1 MSGPDGHR
9 PRAGTPLLLS
19 ADVGHR
25 ARVVS
30 WLTVDPTTLPRS
42 TQDRMAGMI
51 SAPGLAVAAALF
63 AVAVVV
69 GRLAPDGSNVGVT
82 RPLDAVGVVLLAGM
96 TLPLILRRAAP
107 VSAAVVCTGCCTA
120 GAVLGYPVGV
130 GAVGAILSLGSLAYV
145 VSRRVTLAAGI
156 PLGAVLVVGSAL
168 APGQPDVTSVS
179 SDLLIVALAF
189 AVGDLLRF
197 RDAQQALLRLRNQQ
211 LQDIRDAETAAAVV
225 AERMRIARDIHDAVG
240 HGLVAIT
247 LHARAGKRRLHRAP
261 DRVGE
266 ALDQIESLA
275 AQALDNTRL
284 AVAAIRGAGG
294 GPSGTLE
301 PQPDLSA
308 LAGLASTMRQPDLDI
323 DLRVDQ
329 AAYSLPAHLQ
339 LTAYRI
345 VQESLSN
352 AAKHARPANV
362 QVCAFCR
369 DRSLVIE
376 VSDDGAAGTPY
387 VPGSGLLGMG
397 ERAAQC
403 GGSLEAGPRPSG
415 GWRVHADLPL
425 QYQAE

>member
-1 MSGPDGHR
+1 MTR
-9 PRAGTPLLLS
+9 I
-19 ADVGHR
+19 V
-25 ARVVS
+25 
-30 WLTVDPTTLPRS
+30 
-42 TQDRMAGMI
+42 
-51 SAPGLAVAAALF
+51 SAPQLTVAAALF
-63 AVAVVV
+63 AVAVAV
-69 GRLAPDGSNVGVT
+69 GRLAPGGSSAGVS
-82 RPLDAVGVVLLAGM
+82 RPLDAIGVLLLAGM

-107 VSAAVVCTGCCTA
+107 VWAAVVCTGCCTA
-120 GAVLGYPVGV
+120 GAILGYPVGA
-130 GAVGAILSLGSLAYV
+130 GAVGTILSLGSLAYV
-145 VSRRVTLAAGI
+145 VSRRATLAAGI
-156 PLGAVLVVGSAL
+156 PLGAVLIAGSAL
-168 APGQPDVTSVS
+168 APGQLDATNVS
-179 SDLLIVALAF
+179 SDLLIVALAL
-189 AVGDLLRF
+189 AVGDLLRV
-197 RDAQQALLRLRNQQ
+197 RNAQQALLRVRNQQ
-211 LQDIRDAETAAAVV
+211 LKDIRDAETAAAVV

-261 DRVGE
+261 DRAGE

-275 AQALDNTRL
+275 AQALDSTRL

-294 GPSGTLE
+294 ERSGTLE

-323 DLRVDQ
+323 DLRVDE
-329 AAYSLPAHLQ
+329 AAYRLPAHLQ

-352 AAKHARPANV
+352 AAKHARPAHV
-362 QVCAFCR
+362 KVRAFCR

-376 VSDDGAAGTPY
+376 VSDDGAASTPY

-403 GGSLEAGPRPSG
+403 GGTLEAGPCPSG

-425 QYQAE
+425 QDQAE